1 MYVCQ
6 IGNKSNIH
14 PVLMNDPEI
23 NVIIDSG
30 STINMLDGN
39 SFDSIMPQPKL
50 EKSST
55 IINQTRHYNYKV

>member
-1 MYVCQ
+1 
-6 IGNKSNIH
+6 
-14 PVLMNDPEI
+14 MNDTEI

-30 STINMLDGN
+30 SAINMLDGN